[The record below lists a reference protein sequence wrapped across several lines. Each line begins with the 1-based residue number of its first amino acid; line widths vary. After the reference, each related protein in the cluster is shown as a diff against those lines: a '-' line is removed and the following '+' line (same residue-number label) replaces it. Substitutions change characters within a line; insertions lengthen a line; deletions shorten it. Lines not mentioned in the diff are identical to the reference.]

1 MTVLPNAQ
9 IDAATGLSVP
19 TIAVATAAGVSVIK
33 DDGTVVDIASDG
45 QTGGGVDEL
54 DFYNNSQLIVTWD
67 SVGSGTRNT
76 YSYNIPASDT
86 TASAS
91 PIARYVDSTTAG
103 GTRLYFSTDAARALK
118 TVGFK
123 DKKNF
128 VLVPNS
134 FNPSIVIVD
143 EDQTGNEGA
152 NGMIAYATTLYNTGY
167 MHGSIKGAFLSDTDD
182 TDKTNGQTDPD
193 RSANNNALTVNGTI
207 TKSAVATG
215 ADLVGYSGFSASN
228 YLLQTDNNDLDFGTG
243 DLYMIF
249 WHKKTN
255 SSANEV
261 LFEKKDDT
269 TGGNGAT
276 LGFQHHNNGYN
287 CYVTGGAGGPGG
299 TNDYLTGSYTTD
311 SQWHCVAGVRSGGVL
326 TIYVD
331 GKSIVSAVRNYNVN
345 NTGDLYIGS
354 YIGAGTATAQTST
367 MALLRIGGSAPTAEQ
382 IKKIY
387 EDEKVLFQEN
397 AKATLYGSSD
407 AVTALAYDD
416 TTELL
421 HVGTSAGR
429 SDFQGLRRINN
440 TTTAVTAAISASNGL
455 VTEQ

>member
-1 MTVLPNAQ
+1 YNEAASATRGSRKEFPVVAVIVLESLRLKIYDGDDPDLPLWMEFINTSGNLIGGSAMTSVTASNGIIVTGSSGYCMETRFISDYSIDWFQNQSFEYKGNIEQRNDTLGFRSIASYGIVSSAVNDVAMTVLPNAP
-9 IDAATGLSVP
+9 IDDTTGLPVP
-19 TIAVATAAGVSVIK
+19 TIALATAAGVSVIK

-167 MHGSIKGAFLSDTDD
+167 MHG
-182 TDKTNGQTDPD
+182 
-193 RSANNNALTVNGTI
+193 
-207 TKSAVATG
+207 
-215 ADLVGYSGFSASN
+215 
-228 YLLQTDNNDLDFGTG
+228 
-243 DLYMIF
+243 
-249 WHKKTN
+249 
-255 SSANEV
+255 
-261 LFEKKDDT
+261 
-269 TGGNGAT
+269 
-276 LGFQHHNNGYN
+276 
-287 CYVTGGAGGPGG
+287 
-299 TNDYLTGSYTTD
+299 
-311 SQWHCVAGVRSGGVL
+311 
-326 TIYVD
+326 
-331 GKSIVSAVRNYNVN
+331 
-345 NTGDLYIGS
+345 
-354 YIGAGTATAQTST
+354 
-367 MALLRIGGSAPTAEQ
+367 
-382 IKKIY
+382 
-387 EDEKVLFQEN
+387 
-397 AKATLYGSSD
+397 
-407 AVTALAYDD
+407 
-416 TTELL
+416 
-421 HVGTSAGR
+421 
-429 SDFQGLRRINN
+429 
-440 TTTAVTAAISASNGL
+440 
-455 VTEQ
+455 